1 VLNLTLLI
9 PTLDR
14 SGAEK
19 QLTLL
24 ATHLPRDEFAVNVL
38 TLDRAGPY
46 GDVLRDHGIG
56 VSVLGKRRKFDPRVF
71 GRLRAQLESTRC
83 DILHTW
89 LFSANAYGRLLRRRP
104 AGMRIAVS
112 ERCVDSWK
120 QGWQLWL
127 DRRLIPRT
135 DRLIA
140 NSNSVADFYAGV
152 GYPRDRISVIPNAV
166 ESPAPSRI
174 DRAAFLKQ
182 NALPADARL
191 VCHVGRL
198 APQKRVDDLLWAAQ
212 VLRQAEPRA
221 YFLIIGDGP
230 ERARLEQHARDVECS
245 AHVRF
250 LGHREDATGLMQLC
264 DVFWLGSSFEGMS
277 NSLMEA
283 MACRLPVVASDIPPN
298 RELIIHG
305 EHGYLVPVGDGAAF
319 AQYTVRLLGQPD
331 LAGTF
336 GDAGRARIGT
346 GFTVQKM
353 VDRHMELYRS
363 VTCGG
368 RPM

>member
-1 VLNLTLLI
+1 VLNLSLLI

-24 ATHLPRDEFAVNVL
+24 ATHLPREEFSVSVL

-46 GDVLRDHGIG
+46 ADILREQGID
-56 VSVLGKRRKFDPRVF
+56 VSVLGKRGKFDPRVF
-71 GRLRAQLESTRC
+71 RRLRSRLESTRC

-89 LFSANAYGRLLRRRP
+89 LFSANAYGRLLRHRP
-104 AGMRIAVS
+104 VHMRTVVS

-140 NSNSVADFYAGV
+140 NFYAAV
-152 GYPRDRISVIPNAV
+152 GYPREQISVIPNAV

-174 DRAAFLKQ
+174 NRAALLEQ
-182 NALPADARL
+182 LQLPADARL
-191 VCHVGRL
+191 VCYVGRL

-212 VLRQAEPRA
+212 VLRQAEPGA

-245 AHVRF
+245 RHVRF
-250 LGHREDATGLMQLC
+250 FGHREDATDLLQCC

-283 MACRLPVVASDIPPN
+283 MACGLPVVATDIPPN
-298 RELIIHG
+298 RELIKHG

-319 AQYTVRLLGQPD
+319 AQYTVRLLAQPD
-331 LAGTF
+331 LAQTLGS
-336 GDAGRARIGT
+336 AGSARIEQE
-346 GFTVQKM
+346 FTVGKM
-353 VDRHMELYRS
+353 VERHVEVYRR
-363 VTCGG
+363 TIQE
-368 RPM
+368 RQT